1 MWIINNFSFCWE
13 EMGEVIKSFIFLLG
27 VNDKLKWCLW
37 VNFKGLDEESKDYLL
52 FYLLLVSCLK
62 SEVWVKF
69 KFFILNVKGEEIK
82 VMES

>member
-1 MWIINNFSFCWE
+1 
-13 EMGEVIKSFIFLLG
+13 MGEVIKSFIFLLG